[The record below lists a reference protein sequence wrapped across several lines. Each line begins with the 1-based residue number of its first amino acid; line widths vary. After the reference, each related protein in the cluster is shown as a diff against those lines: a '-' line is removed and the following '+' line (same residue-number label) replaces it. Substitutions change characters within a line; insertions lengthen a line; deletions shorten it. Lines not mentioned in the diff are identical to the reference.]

1 VIQITSEEIEV
12 ILTDQD
18 SEKDPEMVPED
29 RIELRAIVEE
39 EGEEGMKE
47 EEDISEGIEMVEG
60 LTEVEIEETTI
71 KKIKTE
77 I

>member
-1 VIQITSEEIEV
+1 VIQIISEEIEV

>member
-1 VIQITSEEIEV
+1 VIQIISEEIEV

-18 SEKDPEMVPED
+18 SEKDPEIVPED